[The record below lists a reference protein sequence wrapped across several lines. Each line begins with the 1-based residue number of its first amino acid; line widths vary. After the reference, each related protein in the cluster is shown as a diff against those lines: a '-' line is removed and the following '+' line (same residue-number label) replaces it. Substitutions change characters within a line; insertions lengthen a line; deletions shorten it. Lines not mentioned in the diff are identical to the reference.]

1 MNGASS
7 MMHTLVNNDVTVCFC
22 NPGTSEISFVGGLDA
37 TDKMRGVLCLF
48 EGVATGAA
56 DGYGR
61 MKDWPAAT
69 LLHLGPGL
77 GNGVANLHNARR
89 AQTPVVNIVG
99 DHATWH
105 LKHDAPLTSDI
116 EAIAGAVSGWYH
128 YSGSARDLPGDTAR
142 AVQASLQPPGQVAT
156 LVLPSDAAWDPGG
169 PPAGRL
175 EPAPQRSVPSER
187 VTEIAKILAKGEEV
201 VLLVGGRGF
210 RAEGLRHAAAVG
222 ARTGVRVLGDRVNS
236 RMERGAGRY
245 DLVRIPYP
253 VPQAIALLKGTRHM
267 VLAGATI
274 PVGFFGYPDQPS
286 LTAPPDCEYH
296 VLAESDEDVIGALSM
311 LAEEISATPDP
322 DQAGRYEPPPLP
334 TGDISI
340 EKVWAAV
347 AHLMPEDTIVSDE
360 AVTSGRSSQAQTAG
374 ARPHDWLNITGG
386 SIGQGLPAA
395 LGAAIACPDRQ
406 VFAMESDGSAMYTLQ
421 GLWSMAREQCQVLT
435 IMFNN
440 GAYRI
445 LQGEL
450 ERLAPDAKGH
460 TSKAMLDL
468 TQPDIDWVSLSQGM
482 GVEASRA
489 NSCEELV
496 DQMRSA
502 LTNRGPRFIEVLV

>member
-1 MNGASS
+1 
-7 MMHTLVNNDVTVCFC
+7 
-22 NPGTSEISFVGGLDA
+22 
-37 TDKMRGVLCLF
+37 
-48 EGVATGAA
+48 
-56 DGYGR
+56 
-61 MKDWPAAT
+61 
-69 LLHLGPGL
+69 
-77 GNGVANLHNARR
+77 
-89 AQTPVVNIVG
+89 
-99 DHATWH
+99 
-105 LKHDAPLTSDI
+105 
-116 EAIAGAVSGWYH
+116 
-128 YSGSARDLPGDTAR
+128 
-142 AVQASLQPPGQVAT
+142 
-156 LVLPSDAAWDPGG
+156 
-169 PPAGRL
+169 
-175 EPAPQRSVPSER
+175 

-245 DLVRIPYP
+245 DLIRIPYP
-253 VPQAIALLKGTRHM
+253 VPQAIALLEGTKHM

-286 LTAPPDCEYH
+286 RSAPPDCEYH

-322 DQAGRYEPPPLP
+322 TRAGRYDPPPLP

-360 AVTSGRSSQAQTAG
+360 AVTSGRSSQGQTAG

-450 ERLAPDAKGH
+450 ERLAPDATGQ

-468 TQPDIDWVSLSQGM
+468 TRPDIDWVSLSQGM

>member
-1 MNGASS
+1 M
-7 MMHTLVNNDVTVCFC
+7 LC
-22 NPGTSEISFVGGLDA
+22 PGGT
-37 TDKMRGVLCLF
+37 T
-48 EGVATGAA
+48 T
-56 DGYGR
+56 
-61 MKDWPAAT
+61 P
-69 LLHLGPGL
+69 
-77 GNGVANLHNARR
+77 NLP
-89 AQTPVVNIVG
+89 Q
-99 DHATWH
+99 
-105 LKHDAPLTSDI
+105 
-116 EAIAGAVSGWYH
+116 
-128 YSGSARDLPGDTAR
+128 DLPLDTAR
-142 AVQASLQPPGQVAT
+142 AVQASMQPPGQVAT

-169 PPAGRL
+169 APQGKL
-175 EPAPQRSVPSER
+175 EPEPKRTVPSER
-187 VTEIAKILAKGEEV
+187 VSEIAKVLGKGEGV
-201 VLLVGGRGF
+201 VLLVGSRGF
-210 RAEGLRHAAAVG
+210 RAEGLHHAAAIG

-253 VPQAIALLKGTRHM
+253 VPQAIALLEGTQHM
-267 VLAGATI
+267 VLAGASV

-286 LTAPPDCEYH
+286 RTAPEDCEYH
-296 VLAESDEDVIGALSM
+296 VLATPEEDVIGALSM
-311 LAEEISATPDP
+311 LSEEISAIPDP
-322 DQAGRYEPPPLP
+322 EKAGNFGPPDLP
-334 TGDISI
+334 IGDITI

-347 AHLMPEDTIVSDE
+347 ANLMPEDAVVSDE
-360 AVTSGRSSQAQTAG
+360 SVTSGRSAQAMTAG

-395 LGAAIACPDRQ
+395 LGASIACPDRQ
-406 VFAMESDGSAMYTLQ
+406 VFAMESDGSAMYTVQ

-450 ERLAPDAKGH
+450 ERLAPEATGQ

-468 TQPDIDWVSLSQGM
+468 TSPDIDWVSLSQGM

-489 NSCEELV
+489 HNCEELV

-502 LTNRGPRFIEVLV
+502 LVNRGPRFIEVLV